1 MSLSERPDRPF
12 DRVPLALIALAAAA
26 FYMLCATPSLG
37 WRDGPELVVTADYLD
52 IAHPSGFPTYN
63 LIAKI
68 ATWLPLGSI
77 GFRVSLLSALA
88 GAACVLTLG
97 LFVARLHGLGDPG
110 ARDDGSLALALAPL
124 PFLALQQGFWAAS
137 VEVEVYTLN
146 LLFLIALLYCAAGW
160 FESGRSGL
168 LYAGGLLYG
177 LSCGNHGS
185 MALYLPVLLLLTFWG
200 GPVGPRALTGANHG
214 PGRRLLI
221 LAGLFLVGLSVYAL
235 LLIRSRSLELPINLG
250 DTTNLE
256 RFWDHVTDAKDRKV
270 HGRMLFEP
278 ARALWRLKDHF
289 RNLTSPLFWLGL
301 PLVPVGLAH
310 LWRRYRILPI
320 ALAVLVIINL
330 AFFYYWIDGVSA
342 FLPTITVYVLLVGL
356 GLGRLGRL
364 LASKGLPR
372 RVPVLCAVLAVLAAA
387 SILGPKRLGERDSES
402 GFISVELFWPDLTGV
417 PPESIILQTG
427 NWFSAVALQAVYSAR
442 PDVSVLHW
450 PSLYEGRP
458 IGPVVPQRFPM
469 AAFPLGADGR
479 PLSQYLPGY
488 WSLFL
493 DANIK
498 AGKHVYI
505 QYSENSNLLS
515 PYLRPDPERRFLA
528 RLYTDDDAERR
539 ALDEGDYEL
548 LADRLLA
555 YLASLGPDSDP
566 PLARKAKAY
575 LYYIIRPVAELVASH
590 SRHELAERLMRGL
603 FASLGGGPGGRLDI
617 PFDAALNAQAFL
629 ATTLHQLKRYPEA
642 IEAAERLIALDP
654 ATAHSYF
661 LLASSQYAAG
671 LREEAI
677 ASMEVA
683 IDLAPYE
690 PGYAVRQA
698 NLLAKLRSIS
708 AATSFLAER
717 AALMRKAGLD
727 DAAKALDDTAV
738 CLSLPPEIVD
748 SPRSPASLAIE
759 ALEPVKDS
767 EVAP

>member
-1 MSLSERPDRPF
+1 MTLSERPDRPF
-12 DRVPLALIALAAAA
+12 DCAPFALLALAAAA
-26 FYMLCATPSLG
+26 FYIVCATPSLG

-68 ATWLPLGSI
+68 ATWLPLGSL
-77 GFRVSLLSALA
+77 GFRVSALSALA
-88 GAACVLTLG
+88 GGGCLLMLG
-97 LFVARLHGLGDPG
+97 LLLVKLHGLGDPG
-110 ARDDGSLALALAPL
+110 ARTDGSLTLALAPL
-124 PFLALQQGFWAAS
+124 PFLALQQGFFAAS

-146 LLFLIALLYCAAGW
+146 LFFLIALLWCAAAW
-160 FESGRSGL
+160 FESGQSRF

-185 MALYLPVLLLLTFWG
+185 MALYLPILLLLTFWG
-200 GPVGPRALTGANHG
+200 APKGPRALDGANHG
-214 PGRRLLI
+214 PGRRILI
-221 LAGLFLVGLSVYAL
+221 LAGLFLVGLSVYAF
-235 LLIRSRSLELPINLG
+235 LLIRSRSLELPINFG

-256 RFWDHVTDAKDRKV
+256 RFWEHVTDANDRKV
-270 HGRMLFEP
+270 HGRMLLEP
-278 ARALWRLKDHF
+278 AKALLRLKDHF
-289 RNLTSPLFWLGL
+289 LNLTSPLFWLAL

-310 LWRRYRILPI
+310 LWRRYRILPA
-320 ALAVLVIINL
+320 ALLALVVINL
-330 AFFYYWIDGVSA
+330 GFFYYWIDGVSA
-342 FLPTITVYVLLVGL
+342 FLPTIAVYVLLVGL

-364 LASKGLPR
+364 LARKGLPR
-372 RVPVLCAVLAVLAAA
+372 MVPILCSVLALLAAA
-387 SILGPKRLGERDSES
+387 SILGPKRLSERDSES
-402 GFISVELFWPDLTGV
+402 GFLSVELFWPDVTCV
-417 PPESIILQTG
+417 PPESVILQTG

-450 PSLYEGRP
+450 PSLYEARP
-458 IGPVVPQRFPM
+458 VGPIVPQRFPM
-469 AAFPLGADGR
+469 ASFPVGDDGR

-498 AGKHVYI
+498 AGKPVYI

-528 RLYTDDDAERR
+528 RLYADDDAERR
-539 ALDEGDYEL
+539 ALDEGDYEF

-575 LYYIIRPVAELVASH
+575 LYYIIRPVAGWAGSH
-590 SRHELAERLMRGL
+590 SRHELAERLLRGL

-617 PFDAALNAQAFL
+617 PFDAALDAQAFL

-654 ATAHSYF
+654 ATAHGYF

-671 LREEAI
+671 LREEAL
-677 ASMEVA
+677 ASMGVA
-683 IDLAPYE
+683 IDLAPYD
-690 PGYAVRQA
+690 PGYAIRQA
-698 NLLAKLRSIS
+698 NLLAKLRSIT

-717 AALMRKAGLD
+717 AALMRKDGLD
-727 DAAKALDDTAV
+727 DEAKALDDTAA
-738 CLSLPPEIVD
+738 CLSLPPESVD

-759 ALEPVKDS
+759 ALEPVKGS
-767 EVAP
+767 EVAR